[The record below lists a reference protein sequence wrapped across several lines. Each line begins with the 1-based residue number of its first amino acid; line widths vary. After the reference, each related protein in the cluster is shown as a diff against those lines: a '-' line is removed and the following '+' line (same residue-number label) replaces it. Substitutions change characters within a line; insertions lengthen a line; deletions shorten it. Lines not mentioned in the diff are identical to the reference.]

1 VVDLN
6 KVGQITIIGYDD
18 APEILR
24 YIEKGVIYGTVV
36 ANPYEIG
43 YESIKTLIDIKENRI
58 TSNYV
63 DTGAKVV
70 TIHNIEDYMRTISI
84 DEDGDRAD
92 K

>member
-1 VVDLN
+1 MDLN

-43 YESIKTLIDIKENRI
+43 YESIRSLVEIKKNRM
-58 TSNYV
+58 TSTYV

-70 TIHNIEDYMRTISI
+70 TCCNIEEYMQALT
-84 DEDGDRAD
+84 DDAGKDQTEQ
-92 K
+92 